1 MRLRRRI
8 RLHLLKVN
16 TMNTPARIITLT
28 AILLIT
34 LASSV
39 SGQDLMIKAPPQQH
53 PTLLRNVTIHPISG
67 PTINNGAILF
77 DKGRITF
84 VGPAD
89 KLDTRTLPDDLRILE
104 FPGKHVY
111 PGLIGANTLT
121 GLIEIGAVRAT
132 LDYNEVGDITPEI
145 TAVLAVNPDST
156 IIPVTRSNGVLT
168 VAVLP
173 AGGLIT
179 GRASVIRMD
188 GWTNEDLTIRADAG
202 LVLNWPWMRPAT
214 GWWITTSHS
223 EQLESINKRLRL
235 LDETFDLAQA
245 YIDARDADRKH
256 AVDLRW
262 EAMRAVLQRERP
274 IFVRAQELEQIQSAV
289 AWAAR
294 RNLQIVIVG
303 GRDAHAAAELLL
315 RHDVPVIISGTHQLP
330 NRDDAPYDDPFTLP
344 ARLESAGVKWCLAT
358 AGGSFETP
366 HERNLPY
373 HAATAVAHGLPVD
386 AAIRSITLAPAQ
398 ILAVDDQLGSLE
410 VGKLATLI
418 ITDGN
423 PLEITTTIESAFID
437 GRPIDLANKQT
448 VLAEKYREKYRQLG
462 LIDEQRVPPT
472 PAQLEHAPA
481 P

>member
-1 MRLRRRI
+1 M
-8 RLHLLKVN
+8 N

-34 LASSV
+34 LAFSANA
-39 SGQDLMIKAPPQQH
+39 QDLMIKSPPQQH
-53 PTLLRNVTIHPISG
+53 PTLIRDVTIHPISG
-67 PTINNGAILF
+67 PTINEGAILF
-77 DKGRITF
+77 DEGRITYI
-84 VGPAD
+84 GPAD
-89 KLDTRTLPDDLRILE
+89 KLNPRTLPDNLRILE
-104 FPGKHVY
+104 LPGKHVY

-121 GLIEIGAVRAT
+121 GLIEIGSVRAT
-132 LDYNEVGDITPEI
+132 LDYNEVGDITPET
-145 TAVLAVNPDST
+145 TAALAVNPDST
-156 IIPVTRSNGVLT
+156 IIPVTRSNGILT

-179 GRASVIRMD
+179 GHASVIRMD
-188 GWTNEDLTIRADAG
+188 GWTSEDLTIRADAG
-202 LVLNWPWMRPAT
+202 IVLNWPWMRPAT
-214 GWWITTSHS
+214 GWWITTSQA

-245 YIDARDADRKH
+245 YIDARDADTSH
-256 AVDLRW
+256 PIDLRW
-262 EAMRAVLQRERP
+262 EALRTALKRERP

-294 RNLQIVIVG
+294 RNLRITILG
-303 GRDAHAAAELLL
+303 GRDAHAAADLLI

-330 NRDDAPYDDPFTLP
+330 SRDDAAYDDPFTLP
-344 ARLESAGVKWCLAT
+344 ARLEQAGVKWCLAT
-358 AGGSFETP
+358 PGGSFETP

-373 HAATAVAHGLPVD
+373 HAATAVAYGLPIE
-386 AAIRSITLAPAQ
+386 AALRSITLAPAE
-398 ILAVDDQLGSLE
+398 ILGVADDLGSIE
-410 VGKLATLI
+410 IGKLATLI

-462 LIDEQRVPPT
+462 LLDDRAPIT
-472 PAQLEHAPA
+472 PSQHEHAPK